1 METAIISIGY
11 SMSKREVVE
20 SEFDLLLASLIKVY
34 IVSVCR
40 VSHRTRNKCHQTLP
54 LFFAL
59 SELSMAKS
67 WV

>member
-1 METAIISIGY
+1 MAQTAKRMTSSQKVSETMETAIISIGY

-40 VSHRTRNKCHQTLP
+40 VSHRTRN
-54 LFFAL
+54 
-59 SELSMAKS
+59 
-67 WV
+67 